1 MKTNFTFLS
10 CTLILLLQG
19 CALSSHPVTNAT
31 LGKTSSSAEMERLI
45 DQPGPIQLETI
56 NSADW
61 SVPLAGLL
69 NLNRPAAI
77 EAGLKDRDEPIQV

>member
-1 MKTNFTFLS
+1 
-10 CTLILLLQG
+10 
-19 CALSSHPVTNAT
+19 
-31 LGKTSSSAEMERLI
+31 
-45 DQPGPIQLETI
+45 LETI